1 MSELRLSPAGDFQVR
16 RLGGLVG
23 SSVWCHRHEAW
34 NHMPYLS
41 EDATYNRL
49 AGLGVVEKC
58 HIEDG
63 CSNNGYR
70 LTAAGRAY
78 AKQKGWLT

>member
-1 MSELRLSPAGDFQVR
+1 
-16 RLGGLVG
+16 
-23 SSVWCHRHEAW
+23 
-34 NHMPYLS
+34 MPYLS
-41 EDATYNRL
+41 EDAVYDRL
-49 AGLGVVEKC
+49 AAAGVVEKC